1 MKVSPTALPDV
12 LMIELDRFGDG
23 RGFFQET
30 WHQRRYAEAGIDG
43 PFVQDNISF
52 SARGA
57 LRGLHLQNPNPQG
70 KLVWV
75 LQGEVFDAAVDLRV
89 GSPHFGR
96 WAGVM
101 LSAENR
107 RQLWIPEG
115 FAHGFCALSETAM
128 FAYKC
133 TDFYAPESEMTVLWN
148 DPGIGIDW
156 PLSDPIVSGKD
167 AAAKPL
173 SALDPARLPLYG
185 GAK

>member
-1 MKVSPTALPDV
+1 MKVEPTALPEV
-12 LMIELDRFGDG
+12 LIVEPDRFGDA

-30 WHQRRYAEAGIDG
+30 WSQRRYAEAGIDVA
-43 PFVQDNISF
+43 FVQDNISF
-52 SARGA
+52 STRGV

-70 KLVWV
+70 KLVCV
-75 LQGEVFDAAVDLRV
+75 LQGEVFDAVVDLRV

-96 WAGVM
+96 WTGAV
-101 LSAENR
+101 LSSESG

-115 FAHGFCALSETAM
+115 FAHGFCVLSETAL

-133 TDFYAPESEMTVLWN
+133 SDFYDPESEMTVLWN

-156 PLSDPIVSGKD
+156 PLADPVISEKD
-167 AAAKPL
+167 AAGEPL
-173 SALDPARLPLYG
+173 SALDPARLPRYT

>member
-1 MKVSPTALPDV
+1 MKIEPTALPEV
-12 LMIELDRFGDG
+12 LIVEPDRFGDA

-30 WHQRRYAEAGIDG
+30 WSQRRYAEAGIDG
-43 PFVQDNISF
+43 SFVQDNISF
-52 SARGA
+52 SARGV

-70 KLVWV
+70 KLVYV

-96 WAGVM
+96 WAGAV

-107 RQLWIPEG
+107 RQLWVPEG
-115 FAHGFCALSETAM
+115 FAHGFCVLSATALY
-128 FAYKC
+128 AYKC

-156 PLSDPIVSGKD
+156 PLSDPVVSEKD
-167 AAAKPL
+167 AEAQHL
-173 SALDPARLPLYG
+173 SELDPARLPRYT